1 MRTNPDPSRHGV
13 PASSL
18 LGTTTDS
25 LVEASTLIS
34 LGPDELSQIVTDAV
48 SKVLAVER
56 GPSGFMRAKEA
67 AAFLGLSENALRI
80 AVRRGEIPVHR
91 LGDRVLFSKDEL
103 DSFIRSGD
111 AA

>member
-1 MRTNPDPSRHGV
+1 
-13 PASSL
+13 
-18 LGTTTDS
+18 
-25 LVEASTLIS
+25 VEATTLIQ
-34 LGPDELSQIVTDAV
+34 LSPSDLEQLVSRAV
-48 SKVLAVER
+48 SKAIGAAER
-56 GPSGFMRAKEA
+56 GPCGFMRAKEA

-103 DSFIRSGD
+103 DSFIRSGG